1 MKRPIWV
8 ERTTVLRLHA
18 ESLATHGGGG
28 GLRDMGLLESAMARP

>member
-8 ERTTVLRLHA
+8 ERTTVLLLHA
-18 ESLATHGGGG
+18 ESLATHGGG